1 MIKVTNG
8 PQKLYTIK
16 YTDGTTM
23 DAEEHE
29 ARRWLRIHD
38 SPEWLKYCG
47 FASGGFT
54 YLENRV
60 TNNCPAAYHYGDSYQ
75 MWSLARMFN
84 PSHAAQHLAPDGV
97 DALADIKPLG
107 YHNLIEGLKSEVHA
121 YLTAC
126 VGVVVD
132 TTSMEAF
139 TNSILLFWRRN
150 GPKFPTWA
158 VAARIMFAMTPNSA
172 SAERV
177 FSLLKAMFGDARACS
192 LSDLI
197 EGSLMLKFNK
207 AKRKA
212 EKEMMELAAGPN

>member
-1 MIKVTNG
+1 MSNG
-8 PQKLYTIK
+8 PPKLYTIK
-16 YTDGTTM
+16 YNDGKTM

-60 TNNCPAAYHYGDSYQ
+60 TNNCPAAYHYRESYQ
-75 MWSLARMFN
+75 MWGLARMFN
-84 PSHAAQHLAPDGV
+84 PSHAAQHLGPDGV
-97 DALADIKPLG
+97 DALSDIQPLA
-107 YHNLIEGLKSEVHA
+107 YHNLIVGMKSEVHA

-132 TTSMEAF
+132 TSSMEAF
-139 TNSILLFWRRN
+139 TNSVLLFLRRN
-150 GPKFPTWA
+150 GHKFPTWA
-158 VAARIMFAMTPNSA
+158 AAARIMFAMTPNSA

-177 FSLLKAMFGDARACS
+177 FSLLKAMFGDARASS

-197 EGSLMLKFNK
+197 QGSLMLKFNK

-212 EKEMMELAAGPN
+212 EKEMMEQAAGPN

>member
-1 MIKVTNG
+1 MTNG

-192 LSDLI
+192 LSDLL

-212 EKEMMELAAGPN
+212 EKEMMEQAAGPN

>member
-1 MIKVTNG
+1 MTNG
-8 PQKLYTIK
+8 QQTLYTIK

-38 SPEWLKYCG
+38 SADWLKYCG

-60 TNNCPAAYHYGDSYQ
+60 TNNCPRAYHYRDSYQ
-75 MWSLARMFN
+75 MWALARMFN

-97 DALADIKPLG
+97 DALADIKPLA
-107 YHNLIEGLKSEVHA
+107 YHNLIEGMKSEVHA

-139 TNSILLFWRRN
+139 TNSVLLFWRRN
-150 GPKFPTWA
+150 GHKFPTWA
-158 VAARIMFAMTPNSA
+158 AAARIMFAMTPNSA

-177 FSLLKAMFGDARACS
+177 FSLLKAMFGDARASS
-192 LSDLI
+192 LSDLVQ
-197 EGSLMLKFNK
+197 GSLMLKFNK

-212 EKEMMELAAGPN
+212 EKEMMEQAAGPN

>member
-1 MIKVTNG
+1 M
-8 PQKLYTIK
+8 
-16 YTDGTTM
+16 
-23 DAEEHE
+23 
-29 ARRWLRIHD
+29 
-38 SPEWLKYCG
+38 
-47 FASGGFT
+47 
-54 YLENRV
+54 
-60 TNNCPAAYHYGDSYQ
+60 
-75 MWSLARMFN
+75 
-84 PSHAAQHLAPDGV
+84 
-97 DALADIKPLG
+97 
-107 YHNLIEGLKSEVHA
+107 

-177 FSLLKAMFGDARACS
+177 FSGSLLKATCACACACSHAHVTCACACTCSFMFGDARASS

-212 EKEMMELAAGPN
+212 EKEMMEQAAGPN

>member
-1 MIKVTNG
+1 MTNG
-8 PQKLYTIK
+8 QQTLYTIK

-38 SPEWLKYCG
+38 SADWLKYCG

-60 TNNCPAAYHYGDSYQ
+60 TNNCPRAYHYRDSYQ
-75 MWSLARMFN
+75 MWALARMFN

-97 DALADIKPLG
+97 DALADIKPLA
-107 YHNLIEGLKSEVHA
+107 YHNLIEGMKSEVHA

-150 GPKFPTWA
+150 GHKFPTWA

-212 EKEMMELAAGPN
+212 EKEMMEQAAGPN